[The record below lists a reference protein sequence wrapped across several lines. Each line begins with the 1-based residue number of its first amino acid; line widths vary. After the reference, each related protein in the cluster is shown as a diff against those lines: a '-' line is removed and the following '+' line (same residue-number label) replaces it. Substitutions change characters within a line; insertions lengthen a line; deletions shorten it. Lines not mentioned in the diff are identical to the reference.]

1 MQFNK
6 PEQYSKERRRKSE
19 GEEEEEEEEEELE
32 FCHKIVTEISKY

>member
-19 GEEEEEEEEEELE
+19 GEEEEEEEELE